1 MFGFASKGSRVMKRS
16 FASLKVIVPLVLVLP
31 FAYRGVTWLTRSTP
45 QPHYD
50 ATASQAGRELFV
62 HEWTPGDP
70 LAAAGDGL
78 GPVFNAK
85 SCAECHKQGGLG
97 GGGPLENNVTTFTQ
111 IDNPIADAR
120 DLANRSI
127 RNVRNASAKPA
138 ETSGSTKGSRQGVVH
153 SYATSDEFTETLSL
167 LSPSFRGVSRPP
179 LSDLLPRVQ
188 GDCTTAPNIGIV
200 VGMDVSQRNTPALFG
215 ANLIDAIPDE
225 TIIANERTERIK
237 WGLADSDTDTFPVGR
252 ALRLVDG
259 HVGRFGWKA
268 QTTSLAGFVRAAC
281 ANELGLGNPS
291 QAQPVSMAKRDYR
304 APGLDLTDAQCD
316 QLTAF
321 VATLG
326 RPMEEIPES
335 PEVAQ
340 IVAAGKKRFD
350 MIGCS
355 DCHKAD
361 VGPAKGIYSDLLL
374 HRMGQTLVGGGTYGD
389 LPPNLPDFDEGGA
402 PQSSEWR
409 TAPLWGV
416 ADSAP
421 YLHDGRA
428 QTLHEAIALHAGQ
441 GQGSADKFKQ
451 LKTSEKDELLAFL
464 RTLRAPRTAE

>member
-1 MFGFASKGSRVMKRS
+1 V
-16 FASLKVIVPLVLVLP
+16 
-31 FAYRGVTWLTRSTP
+31 
-45 QPHYD
+45 
-50 ATASQAGRELFV
+50 
-62 HEWTPGDP
+62 
-70 LAAAGDGL
+70 
-78 GPVFNAK
+78 
-85 SCAECHKQGGLG
+85 
-97 GGGPLENNVTTFTQ
+97 
-111 IDNPIADAR
+111 
-120 DLANRSI
+120 
-127 RNVRNASAKPA
+127 
-138 ETSGSTKGSRQGVVH
+138 
-153 SYATSDEFTETLSL
+153 
-167 LSPSFRGVSRPP
+167 P

-188 GDCTTAPNIGIV
+188 RDCTTAPNIGLV

-215 ANLIDAIPDE
+215 ANLIDAIPDQ
-225 TIIANERTERIK
+225 TIIANERTERLK
-237 WGLADSDTDTFPVGR
+237 WGLSDSDTDDFPVGR

-304 APGLDLTDAQCD
+304 APGLDLTDKQCD

-326 RPMEEIPES
+326 RPYEEIPES
-335 PEVAQ
+335 PELARQ
-340 IVAAGKKRFD
+340 AAAGKKRFHT
-350 MIGCS
+350 IGCT

-361 VGPAKGIYSDLLL
+361 VGEAKGIYSDLLL

-389 LPPNLPDFDEGGA
+389 LPPNLPDFAEGGA

-428 QTLHEAIALHAGQ
+428 ATLSQAIELHAGQ
-441 GQGSADKFKQ
+441 AASTAQKFKQ
-451 LKTSEKDELLAFL
+451 LQPSEKGEILAFL
-464 RTLRAPRTAE
+464 KTLRAPKVADELSRSDL

>member
-1 MFGFASKGSRVMKRS
+1 MKRS
-16 FASLKVIVPLVLVLP
+16 FASLRVIIPLVLVLP
-31 FAYRGVTWLTRSTP
+31 FAYRGVSMLVRSAPTA
-45 QPHYD
+45 HYEMSD
-50 ATASQAGRELFV
+50 AQAGRDLFV
-62 HEWTPGDP
+62 HEWTPNDP
-70 LAAAGDGL
+70 LSAGGDGL

-111 IDNPIADAR
+111 IDNPIEDAR
-120 DLANRSI
+120 DASNRAI
-127 RNVRNASAKPA
+127 RNANSKQIAPTEK
-138 ETSGSTKGSRQGVVH
+138 SGSPKGSRQGVVH
-153 SYATSDEFTETLSL
+153 TFATSDEFAERLCL
-167 LSPSFRGVSRPP
+167 LAPALPKGRVP
-179 LSDLLPRVQ
+179 LSDLLPRQ
-188 GDCTTAPNIGIV
+188 QRDCTTAPNIGV
-200 VGMDVSQRNTPALFG
+200 VAGMDISQRNTPALFG
-215 ANLIDAIPDE
+215 ADLIDAIPDA
-225 TIIANERTERIK
+225 TIIANERTERLK
-237 WGLADSDTDTFPVGR
+237 WGLSDSDTDDFPVGR

-291 QAQPVSMAKRDYR
+291 QAQPVSLAKRDYK
-304 APGLDLTDAQCD
+304 APGLDLTDQQCD

-326 RPMEEIPES
+326 HPYEEIPES
-335 PEVAQ
+335 PALARQ
-340 IVAAGKKRFD
+340 AAEGKKRFHT
-350 MIGCS
+350 IGCT

-361 VGPAKGIYSDLLL
+361 VGDAKGIYSDLLL

-389 LPPNLPDFDEGGA
+389 LPPSLPDFAEGGA

-409 TAPLWGV
+409 TPPLWGV

-428 QTLHEAIALHAGQ
+428 ATLIEAIELHAGQ
-441 GQGSADKFKQ
+441 AAKTTQKFKQ
-451 LKTSEKDELLAFL
+451 LQWAEKEEILAFL
-464 RTLRAPRTAE
+464 RTLRAPKAPDEPVTSKL

>member
-1 MFGFASKGSRVMKRS
+1 MKRS
-16 FASLKVIVPLVLVLP
+16 FASLRVIVPLVLVLP
-31 FAYRGVTWLTRSTP
+31 FAYRGVSWFARSAP
-45 QPHYD
+45 QTHYD
-50 ATASQAGRELFV
+50 RSEAQAGRELFI

-70 LAAAGDGL
+70 LAAGGDGL

-111 IDNPIADAR
+111 IDNPVVDVR
-120 DLANRSI
+120 DSANRAI
-127 RNVRNASAKPA
+127 RNSQNQVSAPA
-138 ETSGSTKGSRQGVVH
+138 EASGSPKGSRQGVVH
-153 SYATSDEFTETLSL
+153 TFATNDEFAESLSL
-167 LSPSFRGVSRPP
+167 LAPKFPRHSVP
-179 LSDLLPRVQ
+179 LSDLLPRAQ
-188 GDCTTAPNIGIV
+188 RDCTTAPNIGLV

-215 ANLIDAIPDE
+215 ANLIDAIPDQ
-225 TIIANERTERIK
+225 TIIANERTERLK
-237 WGLADSDTDTFPVGR
+237 WGLSDSDTDDFPVGR

-304 APGLDLTDAQCD
+304 APGLDLTDQQCD

-321 VATLG
+321 VAMLG
-326 RPMEEIPES
+326 KPFEEIPES
-335 PEVAQ
+335 PALARQ
-340 IVAAGKKRFD
+340 AAEGKKRFHT
-350 MIGCS
+350 IGCT

-361 VGPAKGIYSDLLL
+361 VGEAKGIYSDLLL

-389 LPPNLPDFDEGGA
+389 LPPNLPDFAEGGA

-428 QTLHEAIALHAGQ
+428 ATLAQAIELHAGQ
-441 GQGSADKFKQ
+441 AAGTAQKFKQ
-451 LKTSEKDELLAFL
+451 LQPSEKEEILAFL
-464 RTLRAPRTAE
+464 RTLRAPKVPDELVRTDL

>member
-1 MFGFASKGSRVMKRS
+1 MKRS
-16 FASLKVIVPLVLVLP
+16 FASLKVIIPVVLVLP
-31 FAYRGVTWLTRSTP
+31 FAYRGATWFARSTP
-45 QPHYD
+45 LPHYD
-50 ATASQAGRELFV
+50 AEMSQAGRELFV
-62 HEWTPGDP
+62 HEWTPNDP
-70 LAAAGDGL
+70 LAAGGDGL

-111 IDNPIADAR
+111 IDNPIEDAR
-120 DLANRSI
+120 DSANRAI
-127 RNVRNASAKPA
+127 RNGRNKVAAPA
-138 ETSGSTKGSRQGVVH
+138 ESSGSPKGSRQGVIH
-153 SYATSDEFTETLSL
+153 SHATSDEFAETLVQ
-167 LSPSFRGVSRPP
+167 LSPSFRGGSHPP

-188 GDCTTAPNIGIV
+188 QDCTTAPNIGLV
-200 VGMDVSQRNTPALFG
+200 AGMDVSQRNTPALFG

-225 TIIANERTERIK
+225 TIIANERTQRLK
-237 WGLADSDTDTFPVGR
+237 WGLSDSDTDDFPVGR

-268 QTTSLAGFVRAAC
+268 QTTTLAGFVRAAC

-291 QAQPVSMAKRDYR
+291 QAQPVSMAKRDYK

-326 RPMEEIPES
+326 RPTEEIPDS
-335 PEVAQ
+335 PELARQ
-340 IVAAGKKRFD
+340 AAEGKKRFD
-350 MIGCS
+350 LIGCT

-389 LPPNLPDFDEGGA
+389 LPPNLPDFADDGA
-402 PQSSEWR
+402 PQASEWR

-428 QTLHEAIALHAGQ
+428 ATLYEAIQLHAGQ
-441 GQGSADKFKQ
+441 AKGAAEKFKQ
-451 LKTSEKDELLAFL
+451 LKPAEKDEVLAFL
-464 RTLRAPRTAE
+464 RTLRAPKSSDEPSRSVL